1 MNRFLTIIAS
11 MGAIAFFFL
20 GFTWGEGLLSQEW
33 IARGD
38 YFVIFF
44 SGLGTAFCLSVLIF
58 CREEHSDDWV

>member
-1 MNRFLTIIAS
+1 